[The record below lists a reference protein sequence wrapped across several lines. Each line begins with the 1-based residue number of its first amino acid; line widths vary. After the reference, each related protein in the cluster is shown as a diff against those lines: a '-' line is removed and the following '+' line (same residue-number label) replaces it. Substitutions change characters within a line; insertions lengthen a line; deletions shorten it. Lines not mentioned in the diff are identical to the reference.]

1 MIKPEKEIR
10 GTKWI
15 ETVRLTPEER
25 QQLMKEY
32 GIDEDIIEYVVDKD
46 ESTNFVHDINEDDQL
61 FIFWRRMFW
70 TANYSGIL
78 PDRLGFCYTKGSV
91 HL

>member
-25 QQLMKEY
+25 QQLVKEY

-61 FIFWRRMFW
+61 FIFWRHMFW
-70 TANYSGIL
+70 TANYCGIL
-78 PDRLGFCYTKGSV
+78 LLCY
-91 HL
+91 